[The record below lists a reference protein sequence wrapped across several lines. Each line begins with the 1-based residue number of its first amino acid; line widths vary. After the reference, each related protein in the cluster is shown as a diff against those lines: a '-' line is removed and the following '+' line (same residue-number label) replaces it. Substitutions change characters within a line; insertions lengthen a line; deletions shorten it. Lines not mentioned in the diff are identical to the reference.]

1 MGKHTD
7 AELRALAAMETSLDS
22 SNRSTEELEV
32 VGQEQS
38 RHILA
43 EWIDLEKRIASRTD
57 HQPRPRSW
65 TRYLWLLWAI
75 PTMLVCAAGV
85 ATVIYLL
92 AAAQ

>member
-7 AELRALAAMETSLDS
+7 AELRALAAIETSLDS
-22 SNRSTEELEV
+22 SNRSTEQVEL
-32 VGQEQS
+32 VGEEQS
-38 RHILA
+38 RHVLA
-43 EWIDLEKRIASRTD
+43 EWIALERRIASRPD
-57 HQPRPRSW
+57 HRPTPRAW

-75 PTMLVCAAGV
+75 PTLLVCAAGV